1 MKRSLLLACA
11 LVLFANS
18 LWAGALGTS
27 TQTVIPAAVQQIIS
41 VDYRQ
46 VENSPIETQLHD
58 RVLPD
63 DLKQFEASL
72 KGIGIV
78 PQRDIDRLTF
88 ASFRYKGQL
97 RFVGMVEGNFALKPI
112 IAKLRA
118 KKIRP
123 GKFEDAL
130 FYPMGNSYDMT
141 LLDNSTMLFGDVS
154 ALKAA
159 IRARDGEAPS
169 LTSNTDVTNIM
180 PGVENGAVW
189 SVLDAAGTQT
199 MMHSALGDAAR
210 LADYDTIKQRMLGS
224 RYSMDFTRGV
234 NFNLD
239 VITSDSL
246 TASTLSALIKA
257 GMLYKKMQ
265 ATGPEKVALDSMGVN
280 SDGDQLK
287 LHFKTED
294 KEFESLLNSAMFAA
308 VSR

>member
-1 MKRSLLLACA
+1 MKHSLS
-11 LVLFANS
+11 LVFAIIFFATS

-27 TQTVIPAAVQQIIS
+27 TRTVIPAAVQQIIS

-46 VENSPIETQLHD
+46 VENSPIATQLHD

-63 DLKQFEASL
+63 DLKQFEAAL

-78 PQRDIDRLTF
+78 AKRDIDRLTF
-88 ASFRYKGQL
+88 ASFRDKGTL
-97 RFVGMVEGNFALKPI
+97 RFVGIAEGNFDLKAI

-130 FYPMGNSYDMT
+130 FYPMGSSYDMT

-169 LTSNTDVTNIM
+169 LTSNTDVTNTM
-180 PGVENGAVW
+180 QGVENGAVW
-189 SVLDAAGTQT
+189 WVLDAAGTQT

-210 LADYDTIKQRMLGS
+210 LTDYETIKQRLLGS
-224 RYSMDFTRGV
+224 RYSMDFSRGV

-239 VITSDSL
+239 VIT
-246 TASTLSALIKA
+246 
-257 GMLYKKMQ
+257 
-265 ATGPEKVALDSMGVN
+265 
-280 SDGDQLK
+280 
-287 LHFKTED
+287 
-294 KEFESLLNSAMFAA
+294 
-308 VSR
+308 

>member
-1 MKRSLLLACA
+1 MKSSVARIVPFLLFSC
-11 LVLFANS
+11 S
-18 LWAGALGTS
+18 LWAGALGSS
-27 TQTVIPAAVQQIIS
+27 TQTAIPATVQQIIS

-46 VENSPIETQLHD
+46 VQNSPIATELHD

-63 DLKQFEASL
+63 DLKQFEAAL
-72 KGIGIV
+72 KGIGIE

-88 ASFRYKGQL
+88 ASFRDKGDL
-97 RFVGMVEGNFALKPI
+97 RFVGIAEGAFNLKPI
-112 IAKLRA
+112 FARMRA

-123 GKFEDAL
+123 AKFEDAL
-130 FYPMGNSYDMT
+130 FYPMSGSFDMT
-141 LLDNSTMLFGDVS
+141 LLDSSTVLFGDVS

-169 LTSNTDVTNIM
+169 LPSNTDITNIM

-189 SVLDAAGTQT
+189 SVLDSVGTQT
-199 MMHSALGDAAR
+199 MMRSALGDAAR
-210 LADYDTIKQRMLGS
+210 LADYDSVKQRMLGS

-234 NFNLD
+234 SFNLD
-239 VITSDSL
+239 VITADSL
-246 TASTLSALIKA
+246 TASTLSALVKA
-257 GMLYKKMQ
+257 GVMYKKLQ

-280 SDGDQLK
+280 SDGNQLK

-294 KEFESLLNSAMFAA
+294 QEFESLLNSAMFAA